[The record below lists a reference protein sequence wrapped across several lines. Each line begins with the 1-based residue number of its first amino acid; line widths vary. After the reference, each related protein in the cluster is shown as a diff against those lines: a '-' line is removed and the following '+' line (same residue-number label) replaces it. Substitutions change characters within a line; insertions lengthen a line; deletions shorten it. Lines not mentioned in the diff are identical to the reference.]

1 MLPFDEPGRPAR
13 DTEDRVMV
21 TLPCPWCDEQATLTL
36 VELTEED
43 SASFTCAACGTS
55 VSLVEEPLP
64 ALDLAA

>member
-1 MLPFDEPGRPAR
+1 
-13 DTEDRVMV
+13 MV